1 MNDLVLCTS
10 CSRHVRRAE
19 ARCPFCGIPVAVET
33 RAARPPVAPA
43 GLSRAKLYAFHAAMA
58 TGVAAGACGGSTAPT
73 DDAGSAVD
81 ARSNDA
87 VANDGQSTIDAANA
101 ADTGAQDASTDSSL
115 IAEAG
120 ADRATVDAGTDG
132 DGWGPPPP
140 PYGCVFPEGCGDVKV

>member
-1 MNDLVLCTS
+1 MNDLVLCSS

-19 ARCPFCGIPVAVET
+19 ERCPFCGTPVAAAT
-33 RAARPPVAPA
+33 RIARPPVAPA
-43 GLSRAKLYAFHAAMA
+43 GLSRAKLYAFHAAMV
-58 TGVAAGACGGSTAPT
+58 TGVAAAACGGATAPAK
-73 DDAGSAVD
+73 DAGSPVD

-87 VANDGQSTIDAANA
+87 LATDGQSTSDAANA
-101 ADTGAQDASTDSSL
+101 ADTGAQDASTDSSV

-120 ADRATVDAGTDG
+120 ADRSIVDAGSDG